1 MSTPPA
7 AEPDPPAD
15 HADEPPEAADGR
27 LADLLETCLR
37 AERAQPGAAL
47 RLVQTAP
54 EAVRADLLALLG
66 LGRALRCEAHTAGQG
81 PILPALRARLMDQ
94 IASHRP
100 T

>member
-15 HADEPPEAADGR
+15 HADEPPDAADDP
-27 LADLLETCLR
+27 LAELLETCLR

-54 EAVRADLLALLG
+54 EALRADLLALLA
-66 LGRALRCEAHTAGQG
+66 LGRALRRDAHTAGQG
-81 PILPALRARLMDQ
+81 PILPAVRARLMDQ
-94 IASHRP
+94 IASQRP